1 MPLSANATEIEA
13 KSVIATIKP
22 LHSLVAGVLGDTGKA
37 ELLLTDDA
45 SPHNLQLKP
54 SQMRAM
60 QEARII
66 FYIDD
71 NFETFLAH
79 IFEVLPDG
87 VLKVP
92 VAQRAGL
99 TLLPYR
105 KGGTWESHGHG
116 VSNHHEHEEHYH
128 AQSRYDMH
136 IWLDPGNAP
145 KMVALIADELIGLY
159 PKYQDSYRANAQRLI
174 KKIDSLNAELK
185 AELFPIRDKPFIVF
199 HDAYQYLE
207 NAYGLNGIGAITFEG
222 SESLSPHRIKSV
234 REKLHQTNAACVFS
248 EPQFS
253 DRAIE
258 TVSEDFDIK
267 IATLDPLGTELPADE
282 NLYFKLL
289 ENLAHS
295 LKQCLMPE
303 K

>member
-1 MPLSANATEIEA
+1 M
-13 KSVIATIKP
+13 
-22 LHSLVAGVLGDTGKA
+22 AGVLGDTGKA
-37 ELLLTDDA
+37 ELLLTNDA

-54 SQMRAM
+54 SQMKDM
-60 QEARII
+60 QEAHII

-71 NFETFLAH
+71 SFETFLAY
-79 IFEVLPDG
+79 IFEVLPDS

-92 VAQRAGL
+92 VARRAGL

-105 KGGTWESHGHG
+105 KGGTWESHRRDTH
-116 VSNHHEHEEHYH
+116 NHEHEEHYH
-128 AQSRYDMH
+128 AHNRYDMH
-136 IWLDPGNAP
+136 VWLDPENAK
-145 KMVALIADELIGLY
+145 KMVSFIADELIGLY
-159 PKYQDSYRANAQRLI
+159 PKYQDSYRANAQRLT
-174 KKIDSLNAELK
+174 KKIDRLNAELK
-185 AELFPIRDKPFIVF
+185 AELFPIRDKSFIVF

-207 NAYGLNGIGAITFEG
+207 HAYGLNGIGSITFEG
-222 SESLSPHRIKSV
+222 SKSLSPSRIKSV

-253 DRAIE
+253 ARVIE
-258 TVSEDFDIK
+258 TVSEGFDIK
-267 IATLDPLGTELPADE
+267 VATLDPLGTELPADE

-289 ENLAHS
+289 KNLAHG